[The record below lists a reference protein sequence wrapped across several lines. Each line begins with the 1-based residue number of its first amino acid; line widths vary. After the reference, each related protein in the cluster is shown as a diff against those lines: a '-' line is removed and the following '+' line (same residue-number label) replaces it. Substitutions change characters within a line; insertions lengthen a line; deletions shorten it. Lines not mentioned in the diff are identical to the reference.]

1 MKNNR
6 TGTSLGTVIQ
16 TILIILKLANLINWS
31 WKWVL
36 APIWVPASIILL
48 IYLIKICCE
57 LRSLRRLKKTHKLI
71 KQMHKDVFGKYKN
84 KTEAEVNRCQEK

>member
-6 TGTSLGTVIQ
+6 TGKSLGTVIQ

-36 APIWVPASIILL
+36 APIWVPASMILL
-48 IYLIKICCE
+48 IYLIKIYCE
-57 LRSLRRLKKTHKLI
+57 LRNLRRLKKTHKLI
-71 KQMHKDVFGKYKN
+71 KQMHQDVFGKYEN
-84 KTEAEVNRCQEK
+84 KTEAEVNNE